1 MQKGRLKAR
10 IEGYMYL
17 EIAGRIQIN
26 RYEMVGD
33 EVRILGFQSID
44 ANFEFDDQTAQG
56 VREKKSA
63 MIISSKVVRTE
74 RGFETYCTLDIY

>member
-10 IEGYMYL
+10 IDGYMYL

-26 RYEMVGD
+26 RYETAGD

-44 ANFEFDDQTAQG
+44 ANFEFDDQTAEG
-56 VREKKSA
+56 TREKRSA
-63 MIISSKVVRTE
+63 LIISSRVIKTSA
-74 RGFETYCTLDIY
+74 GFETHCVLDIF